1 MDRELFEI
9 LENLHSS
16 DVGRNYPLYSHFGPN
31 KDWKI
36 KEDNL
41 SEFWRGYCRLLD
53 EDFDKTFSLA
63 EVPTTNMPIVVDFLF
78 RFPTDKAGD
87 EPYGNELVYLL
98 VQVCQEEIGKLFNV
112 VTTDKTE
119 YICCYLESE
128 NMWQETSVDKSY
140 ECIKIR
146 LQFPFCH
153 VNVELQETILRA
165 NIVKRL
171 ESCNAKSL
179 FPVGPVGSWDEIVG
193 QGTVTSPLTM
203 YGSSEFENQPKLQL
217 NHIWHK
223 ITREQFNAFAEDGM
237 SDFEELDWDLL
248 FDSRNHVHDRNRL
261 INRNI
266 FLDNDNTEYWLP
278 FYLSIGYWTEVT
290 HLKKSTPTNI
300 RMKRKSSISPLK
312 KSRKSHQSHQS
323 RRSPGHSH
331 GDDISSST
339 ELEGDPLHICEELL
353 PILDEKRFIL
363 APFWEDI
370 AKALHHSSGGTSY
383 GLNILQKYTK
393 DYCPERLTQI
403 KDFYR
408 TCNKSRITVKTI
420 AWYAREDNPEEYAD
434 WHNAWC
440 LKSMNQALS
449 CLDNDVAKCFYK
461 FYWLDYLC
469 TCNGT
474 SIRWWSFNKHRW
486 HDISK
491 GIRLKGRIS
500 RDFVRQFERMRISLC
515 RQIQESN
522 DEHFRSKG
530 ESNLKKIASLI
541 RRLKSTAPKGKI
553 IVEAIEFFLHDDF
566 ECWIDDNDNLTGVEN
581 GIMEINK
588 NDCHFRT
595 GKPEDFITKT
605 AIASYDSS
613 FTHDHPLVVE
623 CLEWIHQVF
632 PDKALAHHFLKY
644 CASFLKS
651 GNREKFLV
659 IFSGEGDNSKSMIC
673 KLFGLFGGYCVRLPV
688 TCITQGRQRSS
699 GPNPEMARA
708 KSAKIAIMQE
718 PEDEDVLKG
727 GIVKDT
733 TGGEPFFARFLNDNG
748 GEIRNTFKLI
758 LMCNQIPTFTNPG
771 RALKNRVRIFPF
783 LSTWVDHAPVD
794 PDEQYKRRI
803 FQKDEHFEDRIPL
816 LQPAFLWLLKEYYP
830 IYATEKLI
838 DPPIIAEHTD
848 RYWKENDVY
857 EQYISDRICQAK
869 TETGDIDAR
878 ASLTLT
884 QIFNDFKLFFHENYP
899 SAVVPDRKIVKT
911 NFTSRFGVLKGRAWH
926 GIRFQQSLVNLP
938 SLTMGVGM
946 GVGSMGS
953 SGSGTLGI

>member
-9 LENLHSS
+9 IENLHSAEG
-16 DVGRNYPLYSHFGPN
+16 GRNYPLHSHFGPE
-31 KDWKI
+31 KEWKI

-41 SEFWRGYCRLLD
+41 SEFWRGYCRIVD
-53 EDFDKTFSLA
+53 EDFDRTFSLA
-63 EVPTTNMPIVVDFLF
+63 EVPTTIMPIVVDFLF
-78 RFPTDKAGD
+78 RFPTDKSGD

-98 VQVCQEEIGKLFNV
+98 VQICQEEIGKMYNV
-112 VTTDKTE
+112 VTSDKTE
-119 YICCYLESE
+119 YICCYSESE
-128 NMWQETSVDKSY
+128 NMWQESSTDQSY

-153 VNVELQETILRA
+153 VNAEQQETVLRS
-165 NIVKRL
+165 NIVQAL
-171 ESCNAKSL
+171 ETCNAKSL
-179 FPVGPVGSWDEIVG
+179 FPVEPRGSWDDIICR
-193 QGTVTSPLTM
+193 GTVVNPLTM
-203 YGSSEFENQPKLQL
+203 YGSSEFEDQPKLQL
-217 NHIWHK
+217 NHIWHQ
-223 ITREQFNAFAEDGM
+223 ITRKQFDAFADDDI

-248 FDSRNHVHDRNRL
+248 FNSRNHVHDRNRL
-261 INRNI
+261 INRTI
-266 FLDNDNTEYWLP
+266 FLDSDNTEYWLP
-278 FYLSIGYWTEVT
+278 FYLSIGYWTEIT
-290 HLKKSTPTNI
+290 HLKSRVSNTRLKGKVSA
-300 RMKRKSSISPLK
+300 SP
-312 KSRKSHQSHQS
+312 S
-323 RRSPGHSH
+323 RRMVRSPNYSH
-331 GDDISSST
+331 VDDISSST
-339 ELEGDPLHICEELL
+339 ELEGDPLHICEKLL
-353 PILDEKRFIL
+353 PLLDAKRFIL
-363 APFWEDI
+363 AAFWEDI
-370 AKALHHSSGGTSY
+370 AHALYHSCGGTSY
-383 GLNILQKYTK
+383 GLNILRKYTK
-393 DYCPERLTQI
+393 EHCPERLTKI

-408 TCNKSRITVKTI
+408 TCNKSKTTVKTI
-420 AWYAREDNPEEYAD
+420 AWYAREDNPEEYKD

-440 LKSMNQALS
+440 LKSMEEALS
-449 CLDNDVAKCFYK
+449 CLDNDIAKCFYK

-474 SIRWWSFNKHRW
+474 AIRWWSFNNHRW
-486 HDISK
+486 HDIHK

-500 RDFVRQFERMRISLC
+500 RDFVRHFERMRISLC

-530 ESNLKKIASLI
+530 ESNLKKTGSLV

-553 IVEAIEFFLHDDF
+553 MVEAIEFFLHDDF
-566 ECWIDDNDNLTGVEN
+566 DFWIDDNDNLTGVEN
-581 GIMEINK
+581 GIFEING

-605 AIASYDSS
+605 TIVGYDSS
-613 FTHDHPLVVE
+613 FRDDDPLVIE

-748 GEIRNTFKLI
+748 GEIKNTFKLI

-771 RALKNRVRIFPF
+771 KALKNRVRIFPF
-783 LSTWVDHAPVD
+783 LSTWVENAPLD
-794 PDEQYKRRI
+794 PDEQHKQRV
-803 FQKDEHFEDRIPL
+803 FQKDDHFEDRIKYL
-816 LQPAFLWLLKEYYP
+816 MPAFLWLLKEYYP
-830 IYATEKLI
+830 IYAREKLI
-838 DPPIIAEHTD
+838 DPPVIAEHTS

-869 TETGDIDAR
+869 TETGEIDGRCA
-878 ASLTLT
+878 LTLT

-899 SAVVPDRKIVKT
+899 SAVVPDRKVVK
-911 NFTSRFGVLKGRAWH
+911 NNLVSRFGVLKGRAWH
-926 GIRFQQSLVNLP
+926 GIQFQRSLVDLP
-938 SLTMGVGM
+938 SLSMGVGPM
-946 GVGSMGS
+946 GSMGS
-953 SGSGTLGI
+953 GAIGI